1 MSRDGE
7 EDKYAIANYGLR
19 PTVEEACTEPLLE
32 VHVLDSIQEDFAS
45 SGVSLSMTLEAFLR
59 PEKKFDSADDLR
71 IQIKKDILKAEE
83 LRG

>member
-1 MSRDGE
+1 
-7 EDKYAIANYGLR
+7 
-19 PTVEEACTEPLLE
+19 
-32 VHVLDSIQEDFAS
+32 
-45 SGVSLSMTLEAFLR
+45 MTLEAFLR